1 MEKNRNQNS
10 LPDMVLCCFY
20 NILRCTILH
29 SSNMVEVF
37 FTLQT
42 DIMYIGRVA
51 IKNIFAHLAH
61 FWHDLAKLPSHHIKQ
76 KQQPILKS

>member
-1 MEKNRNQNS
+1 MEKTEIKIHY
-10 LPDMVLCCFY
+10 LIWCCAVSTIYCDVQFCTHQ
-20 NILRCTILH
+20 IWSKFFLRYKH
-29 SSNMVEVF
+29 
-37 FTLQT
+37 
-42 DIMYIGRVA
+42 IMYIGRVA